1 MAKVFKVT
9 NLYLVDVDDWYNN
22 GEEVIEDLFE
32 EDKLQYVFT
41 AIAPQIE
48 AVEFDWDEDHVFK
61 NYGSSPIDCETWFQ
75 YYKHQNEGVK
85 NETFAD

>member
-32 EDKLQYVFT
+32 EDKLQYLFT

-48 AVEFDWDEDHVFK
+48 AVEFDWNEDHVF
-61 NYGSSPIDCETWFQ
+61 NTFGCSPIDCENCFQ
-75 YYKHQNEGVK
+75 YYKLQNERYNTNK
-85 NETFAD
+85 